1 MTFEEKHQD
10 VLQNIEWSIAGVYQ
24 SQPQLTDY
32 QVDAALEALGRTYQ
46 REKTGGQAVLPKNEL
61 AQAVFQA
68 VRLTCDWRL
77 GRQQV
82 VDEEGQPL
90 NVEALTVDEIQA
102 CLKRIRKSVSYWNKQ
117 SGTTGYLD
125 YIKKFVR

>member
-1 MTFEEKHQD
+1 M
-10 VLQNIEWSIAGVYQ
+10 
-24 SQPQLTDY
+24 TDY
-32 QVDAALEALGRTYQ
+32 QVDAALEALGRSYQ
-46 REKTGGQAVLPKNEL
+46 REKTGCEPVLPKNEL
-61 AQAVFQA
+61 AQAVYQA
-68 VRLTCDWRL
+68 VKLTCDWRL
-77 GRQQV
+77 GRERV

-90 NVEALTVDEIQA
+90 NVEPLAVDEIQA